1 MLVQYHLISG
11 PSRQLSGR
19 TWPQL
24 CSEDVGIDL
33 AMYLEGNWTVFKKQF
48 WAPEGKRRRGRPKL
62 TWRQIVEAKI
72 KVKKRSW
79 DTLQKQGRERKVWI
93 TLVTALY
100 TKGVTGNKKV
110 SIPSIPTSSLLM
122 ENIIVNIKEN
132 VPQLPFDA

>member
-1 MLVQYHLISG
+1 M
-11 PSRQLSGR
+11 
-19 TWPQL
+19 
-24 CSEDVGIDL
+24 
-33 AMYLEGNWTVFKKQF
+33 
-48 WAPEGKRRRGRPKL
+48 
-62 TWRQIVEAKI
+62 EAKI
-72 KVKKRSW
+72 KVQKRSW
-79 DTLQKQGRERKVWI
+79 ETLQKQGSERKVWI